1 MRRRHVA
8 STQRTPNFMSS
19 VARKA
24 STLGY
29 TKVVKPIIFKSHPDR
44 VHDDMVKHG
53 AWIQKIRPVMATA
66 EALLRYDD
74 PALVTDAYGLTLR
87 NPIGLAAG
95 LDKNIA
101 IPGIL
106 QMTGFGFLTFGS
118 VTSRVCAGNPR
129 PWFHRLPEQQSLVV
143 HVGLANGGVEKVA
156 ERLRELNDRQHPR
169 YTKLPYKMSIARTN
183 DALTGDVK
191 EGVEDYLI
199 SVRALAGLSAMLE
212 LNVSC
217 PNTTVGE
224 AFTTPENLDA
234 LLTAVDEVA
243 PPQPITLKMPS
254 DKSWTEFAELL
265 DVAAAHRVD
274 GLTIA
279 NLRKDRTDIP
289 LGAEVKGNLSGK
301 PVSDLSTDLI
311 RRTYQ
316 RCGDRFVIAGV
327 GGVFSGAD
335 AYEKITAGATLIE
348 LVSGLIF
355 RGPAV
360 VGTMASELVAL
371 AKADGFERVQDAVG
385 SRADVDAD
393 AGAGSAAK

>member
-1 MRRRHVA
+1 
-8 STQRTPNFMSS
+8 MSI
-19 VARKA
+19 VARKVA
-24 STLGY
+24 TTAY
-29 TKVVKPIIFKSHPDR
+29 TRAVKPVIFKMHPDK
-44 VHDDMVKHG
+44 VHDDMITHG
-53 AWIQKIRPVMATA
+53 SWIQKMRPVMAAA
-66 EALLRYDD
+66 EAMLKYDN
-74 PALVTDAYGLTLR
+74 PALVTDVYGLTLR

-118 VTSRVCAGNPR
+118 VTSRVCDGNPR
-129 PWFHRLPEQQSLVV
+129 PWFHRLPEQGSLVV

-156 ERLRELNDRQHPR
+156 AHLRDLNDRKNPR
-169 YTKLPYKMSIARTN
+169 FTKLPYKMSVARTN
-183 DALTGDVK
+183 DTLTGDVA
-191 EGVEDYLI
+191 EGVADYVA
-199 SVRALAGLSAMLE
+199 SVKALAGLSALME

-234 LLTAVDEVA
+234 LLTAVDEIA
-243 PPQPITLKMPS
+243 PPQPITLKMPC
-254 DKSWTEFAELL
+254 DKSWAEFKELL
-265 DVAAAHRVD
+265 DVAAAHKVD

-279 NLRKDRTDIP
+279 NLRKDRTGIP
-289 LGAEVKGNLSGK
+289 LAAEVKGNLSGA
-301 PVSDLSTDLI
+301 PTRDASTELI
-311 RRTYQ
+311 RQTYLAT
-316 RCGDRFVIAGV
+316 GDRFVIAGV

-360 VGTMASELVAL
+360 VGTIAQELVKL
-371 AKADGFERVQDAVG
+371 AQADGFERVQDAVG
-385 SRADVDAD
+385 SRADVSVA
-393 AGAGSAAK
+393 

>member
-1 MRRRHVA
+1 
-8 STQRTPNFMSS
+8 MSS

-24 STLGY
+24 ATTVY
-29 TKVVKPIIFKSHPDR
+29 TRAVKPVIFTMHPDK
-44 VHDDMVKHG
+44 VHDDMITHG
-53 AWIQKIRPVMATA
+53 SWIQKIRPVMAVA
-66 EALLRYDD
+66 EALLTYDH
-74 PALVTDAYGLTLR
+74 PALVTEAHGLTLR

-118 VTSRVCAGNPR
+118 VTSRVCEGNPR

-143 HVGLANGGVEKVA
+143 HVGLANGGVQKVA
-156 ERLRELNDRQHPR
+156 ARLRELNDGRHSR
-169 YTKLPYKMSIARTN
+169 YTKLPYKMSVARTN
-183 DALTGDVK
+183 DTLTGDVA
-191 EGVEDYLI
+191 EGVDDYVK
-199 SVRALAGLSAMLE
+199 SVTALAGLSALLE

-224 AFTTPENLDA
+224 AFTTPNALDA

-243 PPQPITLKMPS
+243 PPQPITLKMPCDRPWS
-254 DKSWTEFAELL
+254 EFKELL
-265 DVAAAHRVD
+265 DVAAAHRVH

-279 NLRKDRTDIP
+279 NLRKDRDGIP
-289 LGAEVKGNLSGK
+289 LADDVKGNLSGK
-301 PVSDLSTDLI
+301 PTSAVSTELI
-311 RRTYQ
+311 RQTYLAT
-316 RCGDRFVIAGV
+316 GDRFVIAGV
-327 GGVFSGAD
+327 GGVFTGAD

-360 VGTMASELVAL
+360 VGTIAQELVKL
-371 AKADGFERVQDAVG
+371 AQADGFARVQDAVG
-385 SRADVDAD
+385 SRADV
-393 AGAGSAAK
+393 AAV

>member
-1 MRRRHVA
+1 MA
-8 STQRTPNFMSS
+8 TT
-19 VARKA
+19 A
-24 STLGY
+24 Y
-29 TKVVKPIIFKSHPDR
+29 TRAVKPVIFKMHPDK
-44 VHDDMVKHG
+44 VHDDMITHG
-53 AWIQKIRPVMATA
+53 SWIQKARPVMAAA
-66 EALLRYDD
+66 EALLRCDS
-74 PALVTDAYGLTLR
+74 PSLVTDAYGLTLR

-129 PWFHRLPEQQSLVV
+129 PWFHRLPEQGSLVV

-156 ERLRELNDRQHPR
+156 ARLRELNDRKHPR
-169 YTKLPYKMSIARTN
+169 FTALPFKMSIARTN
-183 DALTGDVK
+183 DTLTGDVA
-191 EGVEDYLI
+191 EGVEDYVT
-199 SVRALAGLSAMLE
+199 SVKALAGLSALIE

-224 AFTTPENLDA
+224 AFTTPQNLDA

-243 PPQPITLKMPS
+243 PPQPVTLKMPC
-254 DKSWTEFAELL
+254 DRSWEEFKDLL
-265 DVAAAHRVD
+265 DVAAAHKVD

-279 NLRKDRTDIP
+279 NLRKDRTGIP
-289 LGAEVKGNLSGK
+289 LASDVKGNLSGA
-301 PVSDLSTDLI
+301 PAREVSTELI
-311 RRTYQ
+311 RRTY
-316 RCGDRFVIAGV
+316 REMGDRFVLAGV

-335 AYEKITAGATLIE
+335 AYDKITAGATLIE

-360 VGTMASELVAL
+360 VGTIAQELVAL
-371 AKADGFERVQDAVG
+371 AQADGFDRVQDAVG
-385 SRADVDAD
+385 SRADASV
-393 AGAGSAAK
+393 GSRAK